1 MFPRKVFSRRAFTAL
16 AMTAFFVIAPAAAEM
31 KSEVTELDKIPR
43 VHPEYPLPAEPNQV
57 FYIERSSNSNT
68 VIYAANL
75 DKDGKLDKSEPVIAF
90 WRWYNVDGHKKSLN
104 FAERMMAY
112 GIKSVKH
119 DGPNGSYSFKIAAMP
134 ERPLYIGLDAK
145 GAPEVFG
152 KIGNRWAKLAYV
164 YLEVVD
170 KGLLPDVPSLDLFGT
185 DRETGKALHEHIVR
199 H

>member
-1 MFPRKVFSRRAFTAL
+1 
-16 AMTAFFVIAPAAAEM
+16 
-31 KSEVTELDKIPR
+31 
-43 VHPEYPLPAEPNQV
+43 
-57 FYIERSSNSNT
+57 
-68 VIYAANL
+68 
-75 DKDGKLDKSEPVIAF
+75 
-90 WRWYNVDGHKKSLN
+90 
-104 FAERMMAY
+104 MMAY

-119 DGPNGSYSFKIAAMP
+119 DGPNGSYSFKVAAMP
-134 ERPLYIGLDAK
+134 ERTLYIGLDTK

-170 KGLLPDVPSLDLFGT
+170 KGLLPDVPTLDLFGT

>member
-1 MFPRKVFSRRAFTAL
+1 MRLRKVFSRRAVAAL
-16 AMTAFFVIAPAAAEM
+16 VMAAFVMAVPAAAEM
-31 KSEVTELDKIPR
+31 KSEITELDKIPR
-43 VHPEYPLPAEPNQV
+43 VHPEYPVPSEPNQV

-75 DKDGKLDKSEPVIAF
+75 DKDGKLDKNEPIVAF

-134 ERPLYIGLDAK
+134 ERTLYIGLDTK
-145 GAPEVFG
+145 GTPEVFG
-152 KIGNRWAKLAYV
+152 KIGNHWAKLAYV